1 MRNLYPVEASRP
13 PAPLGSTRAPLGA
26 GTSRE
31 EFEGV
36 LARLGYD
43 LDAEGRE
50 RAWMAFAALA
60 ERKATVTAR
69 DLEALLDDRL
79 RAAVEQF
86 QLLRMAIRSSTD
98 ESAWAHVEIL
108 ERNNEAPAIA
118 EAQGDGPVD
127 AAFTAIREALHL
139 EAELV
144 RFSVDALSGGAD
156 ALADAHVVVS
166 IEGEAYAGEGIAPDL
181 TEAAV
186 RAYLR
191 ALSHE
196 RRVTRARA

>member
-1 MRNLYPVEASRP
+1 VEASRP
-13 PAPLGSTRAPLGA
+13 PAPLGSIRAPLNA
-26 GTSRE
+26 ATTRD

-43 LDAEGRE
+43 LDPDDRE
-50 RAWMAFAALA
+50 RAWTAFVSLA
-60 ERKATVTAR
+60 GRKATVTAR

-86 QLLRMAIRSSTD
+86 QLLRMAIRTSTD
-98 ESAWAHVEIL
+98 EPAWAHVEIM
-108 ERNNEAPAIA
+108 ERNHEAPAIA
-118 EAQGDGPVD
+118 EASGDGPVD
-127 AAFTAIREALHL
+127 AAFAAIREALHL

-166 IEGEAYAGEGIAPDL
+166 IEGESYAGEGIAPDL
-181 TEAAV
+181 SEAAV